1 VTADGKT
8 VLVTGASRGLGRS
21 VAIAL
26 LKEGANV
33 VGTGRDATAMR
44 DTEEIAE
51 QVGGKFTIITIDVR
65 DEEAVV
71 SLIADLPKLDVLI
84 NNAGIARARPTLE
97 TTTAEL
103 REVIDVNV
111 IGAFVVMREAARKM
125 RGGGGGRIINIAS
138 DAAIKGLA
146 GMAPYVASK
155 HALLGMGRSVGLE
168 LGDQNIGVTTFCPG
182 PIDTEIMGPGSLSGG
197 MDPDL
202 LAATV
207 VHLASTPPSIDIQE
221 LLLEPIPAG

>member
-1 VTADGKT
+1 MTADGKT

-138 DAAIKGLA
+138 DAAIRGIACMLPA
-146 GMAPYVASK
+146 
-155 HALLGMGRSVGLE
+155 
-168 LGDQNIGVTTFCPG
+168 N
-182 PIDTEIMGPGSLSGG
+182 
-197 MDPDL
+197 
-202 LAATV
+202 
-207 VHLASTPPSIDIQE
+207 TPCWD
-221 LLLEPIPAG
+221 